1 MEKDVVEMML
11 EGKKNWFLL
20 FNMLLFEVNSV

>member
-20 FNMLLFEVNSV
+20 LNMLLFEVNSV